1 MIVPRLRLIL
11 LTAAVLLPSGL
22 MAALRP
28 GLTGQAVALGVG
40 LVLVTA
46 LDATVSRRRLRDLIV
61 EVPDIV
67 RLTVEHGA
75 RIQMLIR
82 KPQALAAGLRVAL
95 ALPRTIAS
103 EHKDLHIRLDAGPDR
118 IALTWP
124 CLALR
129 RGRFGLT
136 RCHLETGSRLGLWA
150 VRQTLTL
157 NSEIRAYP
165 NLVAG
170 QQHLRGLFQRRQWGL
185 RTQRRVGKGREFEQL
200 REYLPGDSFEDID
213 WKATA
218 RRRHPI
224 TKVYQVEQ
232 AQEVYVLLD
241 ASRLSTRNAAFVM
254 ERRHR
259 SRPEEKAAETTI
271 FERYIT
277 AALIMAVVADRLSDH
292 YGLLVFGDKPEGFI
306 KAGRGRAHY
315 NACRDA
321 LYSRMPRAVSPDFDE
336 LFTFVG
342 THLRKRALLVILT
355 SLDDPMLSESFIHAM
370 QAACRQHILMVNMF
384 RPPGAYPLF
393 TSPQIRQVQ
402 GIHQHLVG
410 HMLWSAI
417 SDTRR
422 LLKQHGAALHLLDKN
437 QLCSQLVSQYME
449 VKQRQVL

>member
-22 MAALRP
+22 MAAWRP
-28 GLTGQAVALGVG
+28 GLTGQAVALGVS

-46 LDATVSRRRLRDLIV
+46 LDAAVSRRRLRGLIV

-67 RLTVEHGA
+67 RLTVEQGA

-103 EHKDLHIRLDAGPDR
+103 EHKDLSIRLDPGPDR
-118 IALTWP
+118 IALSWP
-124 CLALR
+124 CRALR

-200 REYLPGDSFEDID
+200 REYMPGDSFEDID

-232 AQEVYVLLD
+232 AQEIYVLLD
-241 ASRLSTRNAAFVM
+241 ASRLSTRSAAFVM
-254 ERRHR
+254 ERRHQ

-336 LFTFVG
+336 LFSFVG

-370 QAACRQHILMVNMF
+370 QAASRQHVLMVNMI
-384 RPPGAYPLF
+384 RPPGAHPLF
-393 TSPQIRQVQ
+393 SSPDIRQVQ
-402 GIHQHLVG
+402 GIYQHLVG
-410 HMLWSAI
+410 HMMWSSI
-417 SDTRR
+417 NETRR
-422 LLKQHGAALHLLDKN
+422 LLNQHGASLHLLNKD

-449 VKQRQVL
+449 VKQRQIL

>member
-22 MAALRP
+22 MAAWRP
-28 GLTGQAVALGVG
+28 GLTGQAVALGVS

-46 LDATVSRRRLRDLIV
+46 LDAAVSRRRLRGLIV

-103 EHKDLHIRLDAGPDR
+103 EHKDLSIRLDAGPDR
-118 IALTWP
+118 IALSWP
-124 CLALR
+124 CRALR

-200 REYLPGDSFEDID
+200 REYMPGDSFEDID

-232 AQEVYVLLD
+232 AQEIYVLLD
-241 ASRLSTRNAAFVM
+241 ASRLSTRSAAFVM
-254 ERRHR
+254 ERRHQ

-336 LFTFVG
+336 LFSFVG

-370 QAACRQHILMVNMF
+370 QAACRQHIVMVNMF

-417 SDTRR
+417 NDTRR

>member
-1 MIVPRLRLIL
+1 MIVPRTRLIL
-11 LTAAVLLPSGL
+11 LAGAVWLPSGF
-22 MAALRP
+22 MAAWRP
-28 GLTGQAVALGVG
+28 ELTGQVAALSVT
-40 LVLVTA
+40 LLLAILLDVLA
-46 LDATVSRRRLRDLIV
+46 SRRRLEDLNV

-67 RLTVEHGA
+67 RVTVGHGA

-82 KPQALAAGLRVAL
+82 KPQSLAANLRLGL
-95 ALPRTIAS
+95 ALPRAVAS
-103 EHKDLHIRLDAGPDR
+103 EQKDLHVRLDVGRDR
-118 IALTWP
+118 IALHWP
-124 CLALR
+124 CRALR

-136 RCHLETGSRLGLWA
+136 RCHLETGSRMGLWD
-150 VRQTLTL
+150 VRCTVAL

-165 NLVAG
+165 NLVTG

-200 REYLPGDSFEDID
+200 REYMPGDSFEDID

-224 TKVYQVEQ
+224 TKVYQLEQ
-232 AQEVYVLLD
+232 AQEIYVLLD

-254 ERRHR
+254 ERRGQ
-259 SRPEEKAAETTI
+259 SRPEETLAETTI
-271 FERYIT
+271 FERYIM
-277 AALIMAVVADRLSDH
+277 AALVMAVVADRLSDR

-321 LYSRMPRAVSPDFDE
+321 LYNRMPRAVSPDFEE

-342 THLRKRALLVILT
+342 THLRKRALLVLLT

-370 QAACRQHILMVNMF
+370 QAASRQHILMVNMF

-393 TSPQIRQVQ
+393 TSPEIRQVQ

-410 HMLWSAI
+410 HMLWSSI
-417 SDTRR
+417 NETRR
-422 LLKQHGAALHLLDKN
+422 LLKQRGAALHLLDKD

-449 VKQRQVL
+449 VKQRQLL

>member
-1 MIVPRLRLIL
+1 MIIPRMRLIL
-11 LTAAVLLPSGL
+11 LAAAVLLPSGF
-22 MAALRP
+22 AVAWRP
-28 GLTGQAVALGVG
+28 ELTGQAMVLCMSLL
-40 LVLVTA
+40 LVVV
-46 LDATVSRRRLRDLIV
+46 LDAMVSRQRLKDLIV

-67 RLTVEHGA
+67 RLTVDHGA
-75 RIQMLIR
+75 GIQMLLR
-82 KPQALAAGLRVAL
+82 KPQALVTDLRVGL
-95 ALPRTIAS
+95 ALPRSVAS
-103 EHKDLHIRLDAGPDR
+103 EHEDRYIRLDGGLDR
-118 IALTWP
+118 VALTWP
-124 CLALR
+124 CRALR
-129 RGRFGLT
+129 RGRFRLT
-136 RCHLETGSRLGLWA
+136 RCHLETSSRLGLWA
-150 VRQTLTL
+150 IWRALTL
-157 NSEIRAYP
+157 QSEIRAYP

-200 REYLPGDSFEDID
+200 REYMPGDSFEDID

-232 AQEVYVLLD
+232 AQEIYVLLD
-241 ASRLSTRNAAFVM
+241 ASRLSTRNAAFVT
-254 ERRHR
+254 ERRHQSR
-259 SRPEEKAAETTI
+259 SGESAVETTI

-277 AALIMAVVADRLSDH
+277 AALVMAMVADRLSDR

-321 LYSRMPRAVSPDFDE
+321 LYSRMPRAVSPDYDE

-342 THLRKRALLVILT
+342 THLRKRALLVFLT

-393 TSPQIRQVQ
+393 TSSQIRQVQ

-417 SDTRR
+417 NDTRR
-422 LLKQHGAALHLLDKN
+422 LLKQHGAALHLLDKE

-449 VKQRQVL
+449 VKQRQLL

>member
-22 MAALRP
+22 MAAWRP
-28 GLTGQAVALGVG
+28 GLTGQAVALGVS

-46 LDATVSRRRLRDLIV
+46 LDAAVSRRRLRGLIV

-103 EHKDLHIRLDAGPDR
+103 EHKDLSIRLDPGPDR
-118 IALTWP
+118 IALSWP
-124 CLALR
+124 CRALR

-200 REYLPGDSFEDID
+200 REYMPGDSFEDID

-232 AQEVYVLLD
+232 AQEIYVLLD

-254 ERRHR
+254 ERRHQ

-336 LFTFVG
+336 LFSFVG

-370 QAACRQHILMVNMF
+370 QAACRQHIVMVNMF

-417 SDTRR
+417 NDTRR